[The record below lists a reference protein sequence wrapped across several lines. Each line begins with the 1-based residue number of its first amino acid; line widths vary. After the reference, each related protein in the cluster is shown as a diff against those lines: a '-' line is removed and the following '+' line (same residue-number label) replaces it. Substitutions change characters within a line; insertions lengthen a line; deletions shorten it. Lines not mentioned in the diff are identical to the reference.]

1 MQGNLLYTIG
11 HSNRT
16 LEAFLEVLDG
26 WGVEVL
32 VDIRAYP
39 RSRLHPQF
47 DSEVLRTALSG
58 RNIVYHWAGRQLG
71 GMRKP
76 DAGSPHSALAN
87 GLRGYAD
94 HMGSETFRT
103 GAAHLMQLATARPL
117 AVMCAEKD
125 PLHCHRSLLS
135 DYLVTRDVEV
145 RHIIDA
151 REVVAHE
158 LRADAR
164 VDGDK
169 LIYDRFTQAG
179 LGF

>member
-1 MQGNLLYTIG
+1 MQGKLLYTIG

-16 LEAFLEVLDG
+16 LDAFLAVLGD
-26 WGVEVL
+26 WGIEVL
-32 VDIRAYP
+32 VDVRAYP
-39 RSRLHPQF
+39 RSRIHPQF
-47 DSEVLRTALSG
+47 DRDSLREALSG
-58 RNIVYHWAGRQLG
+58 RSIVYNWAGRQLG

-76 DAGSPHSALAN
+76 DAGSPHAALAS

-94 HMGSETFRT
+94 HMGSETFRV
-103 GAAHLMQLATARPL
+103 GAAQLVQLAAMRPV

-125 PLHCHRSLLS
+125 PVHCHRSLLS
-135 DYLVTRDVEV
+135 DHLVTRGVEV
-145 RHIIDA
+145 RHIIDE

-164 VDGDK
+164 VDGDM